1 MILQA
6 ERNECG
12 LSCVAMLLASHGCFV
27 SLRDLRQQIHH
38 SNQLSLKEITN
49 LLEDHGMASRC
60 LRGEPEDLKTAALPA
75 LLHVDMDH
83 YVVLE
88 GVSRNGV
95 SIVDPANGRHEL
107 AWREVKRRF
116 TGIVVEATKATQFE
130 GKGKPKHF
138 SVWPLLR
145 ALPLGDFRLG
155 LLSILLLTLL
165 VQAFALASPFYLQVM
180 IDEVVMVNN
189 LDMTVVVV
197 SSFLLIHLV
206 SASTQV
212 LRGLTVLMIGTRLS
226 LFLSSAVMSHV
237 FKLSLSYFQT
247 RTVGDLASRFSSLQ
261 PLQHFISESVIRI
274 FVDLLMVITTF
285 VVLMTFSLQIAV
297 VVLAGSVFYLIL
309 QFGLLQPYRRYQ
321 HEYLINE
328 AELHTHFIET
338 LQTMRSLR
346 RGEATGQRRQD
357 WLNRQTDT
365 LNALLVSRKWGLASE
380 IARYLLVGGMSVVVV
395 ALAVQDVAASIISI
409 GALYTLTAYASYLTN
424 ALVSL
429 TAEWQSYMMLSL
441 HVQRVS
447 DITDAEIDQRK
458 TVCSK
463 TQVHSMTVKNL
474 TCSYG
479 PERLFNVSLHLK
491 KPQSLAIVGAS
502 GTGKSSLLSLLIG
515 EGKGES
521 GQGEVMINDQPIFNS
536 HDVGPVMSI
545 LTPHD
550 QLIRGSIV
558 DNITFLDVMPDQER
572 MLRSAL
578 ITGLHESVMSL
589 PLGYQHRL
597 SEQDCALS
605 SGQRQRLLLAR
616 AIYRRTDILVL
627 DEATSHLDEC
637 GEIELMSRILELGKI
652 CIFVTHRRSVATLAD
667 KVLQLGDTDSFLV
680 SELVSGNTS
689 ANQSKV
695 TANPIAR

>member
-1 MILQA
+1 
-6 ERNECG
+6 
-12 LSCVAMLLASHGCFV
+12 
-27 SLRDLRQQIHH
+27 
-38 SNQLSLKEITN
+38 
-49 LLEDHGMASRC
+49 
-60 LRGEPEDLKTAALPA
+60 
-75 LLHVDMDH
+75 
-83 YVVLE
+83 
-88 GVSRNGV
+88 
-95 SIVDPANGRHEL
+95 
-107 AWREVKRRF
+107 
-116 TGIVVEATKATQFE
+116 
-130 GKGKPKHF
+130 
-138 SVWPLLR
+138 
-145 ALPLGDFRLG
+145 
-155 LLSILLLTLL
+155 
-165 VQAFALASPFYLQVM
+165 M

-206 SASTQV
+206 SASTQA
-212 LRGLTVLMIGTRLS
+212 LRGLMVLIIGTRLS
-226 LFLSSAVMSHV
+226 LILSSAVMSHV

-247 RTVGDLASRFSSLQ
+247 RTVGDVASRFSSLQ
-261 PLQHFISESVIRI
+261 PLQHFVSESVIRI
-274 FVDLLMVITTF
+274 LVDLLMVITTF
-285 VVLMTFSLQIAV
+285 VVLMTFSMQIAAV
-297 VVLAGSVFYLIL
+297 VMAGSVFYLIL
-309 QFGLLQPYRRYQ
+309 QFGLLQPYRQHQ

-346 RGEATGQRRQD
+346 RGEATGQRSQD
-357 WLNRQTDT
+357 WLNRQADT

-380 IARYLLVGGMSVVVV
+380 IARYLLVGGMSILVV
-395 ALAVQDVAASIISI
+395 ALAVQDVAASVISI
-409 GALYTLTAYASYLTN
+409 GALYTLTAYSSYLTN

-447 DITDAEIDQRK
+447 DITDAEIDQRR

-463 TQVHSMTVKNL
+463 KPVHSLTVKKL

-479 PERLFNVSLHLK
+479 PEGLFNVSFHLK

-515 EGKGES
+515 EGKG
-521 GQGEVMINDQPIFNS
+521 GQGEVMINDQPILNS
-536 HDVGPVMSI
+536 REVGPLMSI
-545 LTPHD
+545 LTPQD

-572 MLRSAL
+572 MLQSAL
-578 ITGLHESVMSL
+578 VTGLHESVMSL
-589 PLGYQHRL
+589 PLGYQHRV

-616 AIYRRTDILVL
+616 AVYRRAEILVL

-637 GEIELMSRILELGKI
+637 GEIELMSRILDLGKI
-652 CIFVTHRRSVATLAD
+652 CIFVTHRRSVAKLAD
-667 KVLQLGDTDSFLV
+667 KVLQLGDTDSFLD

-689 ANQSKV
+689 ANHKSV
-695 TANPIAR
+695 TAKPIAR